1 MCSRPSPSLC
11 VGRRCPG
18 RSCPNADSNAL
29 LRTLRVCD
37 RRSGHLTPDD
47 ATSGDA
53 SALRSS
59 HLRSTTSSHDSSLR
73 SPREFQKSS
82 GQAFTERVEPLQ
94 RCALHFLQSVNVVR
108 RLRESLFGEVLELA
122 GEVAGRRRTHREL
135 FVLVPDFREGAERLV
150 PSGQD
155 SVLGLEKVIAGDLAG
170 LLFGLSELL

>member
-37 RRSGHLTPDD
+37 RR
-47 ATSGDA
+47 
-53 SALRSS
+53 
-59 HLRSTTSSHDSSLR
+59 
-73 SPREFQKSS
+73 
-82 GQAFTERVEPLQ
+82 
-94 RCALHFLQSVNVVR
+94 CALHFLQSVNVVR
-108 RLRESLFGEVLELA
+108 RLRESLFGDVLALTEVLELA

-170 LLFGLSELL
+170 LLFGLSELLTGFVGPVVRHRWEDGALEERASRCDRAPSHRTSPPRAVARGPRGTRHR